1 MKDLTTFEFMLITID
16 IGNTRIKMGLFQGRD
31 LLKQEAF
38 DIDALAQ
45 AQSLYKTWDT
55 AGVRSIGIASG
66 AVDVNWSKSIHW
78 LSINAPW
85 PLEVAYKTPD
95 SLGLDRLLFASAH
108 WLEHRQDLITV
119 VAGSC
124 ITYNIVKN
132 DAFIGGAISPGWAMR
147 YKAMHA
153 FTAALPHLVKTSE
166 THVVGASTEESMWA
180 GVDTALPIEIDGMI
194 RSIQK
199 ETGINLVII
208 CGGDAKALSNHLKSY
223 IFAPSNY
230 ELYALQ
236 RIDEYFQSQSVK

>member
-1 MKDLTTFEFMLITID
+1 MTDLTTFEVMLITID
-16 IGNTRIKMGLFQGRD
+16 IGNTRIKMGLFQGRN
-31 LLKQEAF
+31 LVQQEAF
-38 DIDALAQ
+38 DMDALERAQ
-45 AQSLYKTWDT
+45 HLYKEWYS

-66 AVDVNWSKSIHW
+66 PVHVDWPNSIHW
-78 LSINAPW
+78 LSIDAPW
-85 PLEVAYKTPD
+85 PLKVAYKTPE

-108 WLEHRQDLITV
+108 WLEHRKDHITV

-132 DAFIGGAISPGWAMR
+132 DAFIGGAISPGWNMR

-153 FTAALPHLVKTSE
+153 FTQALPSLNKCSE

-180 GVDTALPIEIDGMI
+180 GVDTALPLEIDGMI
-194 RSIQK
+194 RAIQM
-199 ETGINLVII
+199 ETGINLVFI